1 MNLAAID
8 IGTNSIHMVIVH
20 VNANMSFEILN
31 QEKEMVKL
39 GNGVFST
46 NHLSEEACRYGLD
59 TIRRYVNL
67 ADQIGVEEIITA
79 ATSAIREARNGGDFL
94 NEVVRETGISPK
106 VISGKEEARL
116 IFLAVRNAINLNG
129 ENAMVLDIGGGSTE
143 AIVGNNQEILFRYS
157 MQLGVRRLLDMFDG
171 EGTFG
176 SDAQS
181 ALESHIK
188 HVAQEIIIQA
198 KGFDFKRV
206 IGTSGTIRTLGEAAY
221 LASGNKNVR
230 SVNAE
235 VVPLSAL
242 EKVTRKLL
250 KLNAEKRANVNGI
263 NNKRADA
270 IHLGG
275 VLLTQLLSLS
285 GVEEITLC
293 DASLREGLIIDYLNR
308 YFQKSVTFPEQGD
321 LRHRTAAQMA
331 RKYNVDFEQKSHI
344 AWLALLV
351 FDQLQDLHKLEAYE
365 RDLLEFASLLHSVGQ
380 YIDFEKYH
388 KHSRYI
394 ILNAE
399 MRGFTNEEILLIGH
413 LARYHRKDIPK
424 KRHKKFSKLDKK
436 QRHVIKVLAGIL
448 RIAVGLDITKNQ
460 LVKNI
465 TCRVKKDTIYII
477 LEGTDDLN
485 LELWET
491 RRNRKAMQKAFNM
504 DVVIREQ
511 TDRLL

>member
-8 IGTNSIHMVIVH
+8 IGTNSIHMVIVR
-20 VNANMSFEILN
+20 VNANMTFEILN

-39 GNGVFST
+39 GNGVFAT
-46 NHLSEEACRYGLD
+46 NHLTEESYQYGLD

-94 NEVVRETGISPK
+94 DEVVRETGISPK

-116 IFLAVRNAINLNG
+116 IFLAVRNAINING

-143 AIVGNNQEILFRYS
+143 AIVGNSQEILFRHS
-157 MQLGVRRLLDMFDG
+157 MQLGVRRLLDMFAG
-171 EGTFG
+171 EGPVS
-176 SDAQS
+176 SDAQRV
-181 ALESHIK
+181 LESHIR
-188 HVAQEIIIQA
+188 HVAKDIIAQA
-198 KGFDFKRV
+198 QGFDFKRV
-206 IGTSGTIRTLGEAAY
+206 IGTSGTIRSLGEAAY
-221 LASGNKNVR
+221 LASGNKNLR

-242 EKVTRKLL
+242 EKITQKLM
-250 KLNAEKRANVNGI
+250 KLNAEKRANISGI
-263 NNKRADA
+263 NTKRADA

-308 YFQKSVTFPEQGD
+308 YFQRSVAFPEQED

-331 RKYNVDFEQKSHI
+331 RRYNVDFEQKSHI
-344 AWLALLV
+344 ARLALLV
-351 FDQLQDLHKLEAYE
+351 FDQLQDLHKLGTFE
-365 RDLLEFASLLHSVGQ
+365 RNMLEFASLLHSVGQ

-413 LARYHRKDIPK
+413 LVRYHRKATPK
-424 KRHKKFSKLDKK
+424 KKHTKFSKLDRK
-436 QRHVIKVLAGIL
+436 QRRVIKVLAGIL

-465 TCRVKKDTIYII
+465 ECRVKKDTIYII
-477 LEGTDDLN
+477 LEGSDDLN

-491 RRNRKAMQKAFNM
+491 RRNCKAMQKAFKM
-504 DVVIREQ
+504 DVVIRE
-511 TDRLL
+511 RIGE